1 MPPPLCTMLFL
12 WKRNSGLLLKWDRQ
26 TAPSTS
32 SNLHS
37 FFLLNFEI
45 SRCFT
50 YCLFLVSRFFVYF
63 DRLFSSILSFFFICV
78 LNLFTTYSPSF
89 NFFCFFSSFLL
100 LFYSDAVASV
110 RFIANAAGGLLPVL
124 AENLRSTFRATILTS
139 YGMTEWY
146 VQSDFVRDKE
156 TPLMFVEVRR
166 G

>member
-1 MPPPLCTMLFL
+1 MYCILFL
-12 WKRNSGLLLKWDRQ
+12 NFIL
-26 TAPSTS
+26 
-32 SNLHS
+32 
-37 FFLLNFEI
+37 FFFNI
-45 SRCFT
+45 
-50 YCLFLVSRFFVYF
+50 
-63 DRLFSSILSFFFICV
+63 DRLLSSILYFLFFCV
-78 LNLFTTYSPSF
+78 LNLFTTSSPSF
-89 NFFCFFSSFLL
+89 YFFRFFSSFLL
-100 LFYSDAVASV
+100 LLYSDAVASV